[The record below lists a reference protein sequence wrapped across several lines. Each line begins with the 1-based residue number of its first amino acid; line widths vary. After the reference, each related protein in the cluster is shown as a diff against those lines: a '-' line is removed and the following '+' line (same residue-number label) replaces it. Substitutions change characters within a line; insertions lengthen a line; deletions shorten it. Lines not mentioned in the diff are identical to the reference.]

1 MNLSYNYEEVV
12 NELYP
17 QYSAED
23 INSELRYF
31 STLTYRESKNEMPKF
46 TYRIDDIS
54 VKKGV
59 ILKHFLNG
67 EELMYIC
74 QRAHAQVS
82 TVNYVINQYLDKVAP
97 LLYSICWQQLILKR

>member
-17 QYSAED
+17 QYESED
-23 INSELRYF
+23 IDRELRYF
-31 STLTYRESKNEMPKF
+31 SRLTYREIKNEIPKF
-46 TYRIDDIS
+46 KYRIDDIS

-67 EELMYIC
+67 EELIYIC
-74 QRAHAQVS
+74 QRAHAKVS
-82 TVNYVINQYLDKVAP
+82 TVKYVINQYLEK
-97 LLYSICWQQLILKR
+97 IK

>member
-1 MNLSYNYEEVV
+1 MILEYNYEEVV

-17 QYSAED
+17 QYSAKD

-31 STLTYRESKNEMPKF
+31 STLTYKENETDREKF
-46 TYRIDDIS
+46 RYRLDDIS

-82 TVNYVINQYLDKVAP
+82 TVNYVINQYLDKVKCT
-97 LLYSICWQQLILKR
+97 INTN